1 MLQLIKPR
9 YFMPIHGEFKMLMQ
23 HRQTAIDTGM
33 DPNKI
38 FVCANGDILILRNH
52 EVLQSDWRYQGD
64 DIYVDGNDITGLST
78 AVLKDRR
85 ILADN
90 GLVAVVI
97 AIDSKENKILSRPI
111 IVSRGFVFIKDSQS
125 LIKEAEFIV
134 NASLQEKMK
143 EKTTFSEIKNCIRST
158 LEPFLYKKTKRN
170 PIVIPVIL
178 NSKQTMEELTKKR
191 TAHAR
196 SKRPIHTKKSILKEK
211 KNNSSLFYDKIWCMT
226 KLQKILFVIVACLSV
241 CMMTIC
247 FSLYRAIYVDPN
259 EVVIQYK
266 MIKDKK
272 IPDEMKDVSIAY
284 FTDLEYGAFENK
296 GRVDRLFKKLNDLHA
311 DIFIFGGDLLA
322 ENYTVSE
329 EAKADMIARLSAI
342 DAPLGKFA
350 VLGEQ
355 DLINEERLQQV
366 NDIYH
371 QAQFEVLNNTNR
383 LITNRSFARD
393 RADRIVSDPNME
405 QALTGIGDQTYNLLV
420 SHYADPF

>member
-1 MLQLIKPR
+1 
-9 YFMPIHGEFKMLMQ
+9 
-23 HRQTAIDTGM
+23 
-33 DPNKI
+33 
-38 FVCANGDILILRNH
+38 
-52 EVLQSDWRYQGD
+52 
-64 DIYVDGNDITGLST
+64 
-78 AVLKDRR
+78 
-85 ILADN
+85 
-90 GLVAVVI
+90 
-97 AIDSKENKILSRPI
+97 
-111 IVSRGFVFIKDSQS
+111 
-125 LIKEAEFIV
+125 
-134 NASLQEKMK
+134 
-143 EKTTFSEIKNCIRST
+143 
-158 LEPFLYKKTKRN
+158 
-170 PIVIPVIL
+170 
-178 NSKQTMEELTKKR
+178 
-191 TAHAR
+191 
-196 SKRPIHTKKSILKEK
+196 
-211 KNNSSLFYDKIWCMT
+211 MT

-296 GRVDRLFKKLNDLHA
+296 GRVDRLFKKMNDLHA
-311 DIFIFGGDLLA
+311 DIFIFGGDLFA

-383 LITNRSFARD
+383 LITNRSSQG
-393 RADRIVSDPNME
+393 IELIGLYPDPNME

-420 SHYADPF
+420 SHYADPFLDDSLKGHSISLGIAGNSHGTQIMYPIYGGYRKWPGNEKLNRADGAKLSFPYMISSGTGCIKVNARLNSKPEIIYLVFSR